1 MEMHVDLN
9 ADMGESFGPWPMG
22 SDAELLDVITSANV
36 ACGFHAGDWDVMA
49 DTMALAVEKDVGIGA
64 HPGFP
69 DLQGFGRRKM
79 QIPQDSL
86 RNLVRYQLGAA
97 QAMARSVGGMV
108 RHLKLHGAL
117 ANMASEDAEMAQACY
132 EGALS
137 VDPDIIIMVLAAT
150 QQQAAVEALGCRWA
164 GEIFADRAYNDDAT
178 LVDRSLSGA
187 VIHDADLAGRRM
199 VEMVKAGAIITES
212 GKHIPAAVDT
222 ICLHGDGKTAVQIAQ
237 TVRSA
242 LSDAGVSLRRFEG
255 RQGAINKT

>member
-1 MEMHVDLN
+1 MHVDLN
-9 ADMGESFGPWPMG
+9 ADMGESFGLWPMG
-22 SDAELLDVITSANV
+22 SDAALLQVITSANV

-49 DTMALAVEKDVGIGA
+49 QTMALAVANDVGIGA

-69 DLQGFGRRKM
+69 DLQGFGRRRM
-79 QIPQDSL
+79 QMSPDSL

-97 QAMARSVGGMV
+97 QAMARSVGGTV

-117 ANMASEDAEMAQACY
+117 SNMTSEDMALAKACY

-150 QQQAAVEALGCRWA
+150 QQQTAVEALGCRWA

-178 LVDRSLSGA
+178 LVDRSLPGA

-212 GKHIPAAVDT
+212 GRHIPAAVDT
-222 ICLHGDGKTAVQIAQ
+222 ICLHGDGATAVQIAQ
-237 TVRSA
+237 TVRRA
-242 LSDAGVSLRRFEG
+242 LAEEGVSLQRFEG
-255 RQGAINKT
+255 RQGAISKT